1 MSWIDWLITIVPL
14 CVVMWLGFYVRR
26 YITGVSDFLACG
38 RLCHRYVLL
47 NQGLAN
53 SLGLI
58 TLVSYIEVHYK
69 TGFALAFWSSLTLP
83 ISIAL
88 SLLGIG
94 TYRFRETRALSIG
107 QFLEMRYSRSLRIF
121 ASFLRSIAEMLANMI
136 MPAVAARFFIAYLGL
151 PQTLVLGPLKIPTF
165 LLIIIFTL
173 VLAITLICTAGQL
186 SITITDTLQAL
197 LFLPVVLIFIIF
209 VLTKFSWSNEIVQV
223 MADRAPGESFIN
235 PYDLSKLRDFNWFML
250 ITTWVGLG
258 LHRISGI
265 TGNSG
270 GAAVTAHEGKMANL
284 LGTWRGAFDTIFYVC
299 IAVAIITVLHHQNFA
314 AKAKEIRTSISQVIA
329 EEKIQDPA
337 ERAQF
342 MEKMS
347 SIPEQRH
354 VIGQDAPFS
363 EKTSP
368 DQVYFDKAQEYFGL
382 DGQGSKRTQEFKTLF
397 RQMMLPVTMR
407 HLLPKGLVGLFCML
421 ILLFILSTDD
431 SRIYSASST
440 LVQDC
445 VVPFYKEGQL
455 SPEKHVFWIRLI
467 SIGVGVFFVFGS
479 VFMSQLDYISLFVS
493 ITYGMWMGGC
503 GPMLMF
509 GLYSRFGTTAGAWC
523 SLLLGMCINLS
534 GAICQRCWASF
545 IYPLLEDHGLVDR
558 VGAILTTLSK
568 PFHPYVV
575 WEMNRLKFPINSYE
589 VYLIAMLSSLV
600 VYIVVSLLTKK
611 EPFNLERMLHRGKYA
626 TEGAKNITSAWT
638 WKTVWQKLIGI
649 TPEYSRSDKAIA
661 WAVFGYSFVYKFII
675 MFILV
680 VIVNAFMPWGSKGWG
695 NYFFVAN
702 LAVPGVAAVLTAI
715 WFGIGGIR
723 DLRRMFHD
731 LANRTSNPLDNG
743 MVSGHVSL
751 DEKEKIA
758 AIEKAATEQSD
769 DKADNQPGMK

>member
-1 MSWIDWLITIVPL
+1 MSLIDWLITLVPL

-26 YITGVSDFLACG
+26 YVTGISDFLACG
-38 RLCHRYVLL
+38 RICHRYVIT
-47 NQGLAN
+47 NQVLAN

-69 TGFALAFWSSLTLP
+69 TGFALAFWGSFTLP
-83 ISIAL
+83 LSITL

-94 TYRFRETRALSIG
+94 TYRFRETRSLSVG

-151 PQTLVLGPLKIPTF
+151 PQTLVLGPLRISTF
-165 LLIIIFTL
+165 LLIIIITL

-186 SITITDTLQAL
+186 SITLTDTLQAL

-223 MADRAPGESFIN
+223 MSDRAEGESFLN
-235 PYDLSKLRDFNWFML
+235 PYDLSKLRDFNLFML
-250 ITTWVGLG
+250 LTTWVGLG
-258 LHRISGI
+258 LHRVSGI
-265 TGNSG
+265 TGSSG

-284 LGTWRGAFDTIFYVC
+284 LGTWRSAFDTIFYVV
-299 IAVAIITVLHHQNFA
+299 IAVAIITVLHHSKFA
-314 AKAKEIRTSISQVIA
+314 TQAKEIRTSISQVIA
-329 EEKIQDPA
+329 DEKIEDPA

-342 MEKMS
+342 MEKIAA
-347 SIPEQRH
+347 IPEQHH
-354 VIGQDAPFS
+354 VIGKDEPYS
-363 EKTSP
+363 EKNSP
-368 DQVYFDKAQEYFGL
+368 DQVYFDTAQQHFGL
-382 DGQGSKRTQEFKTLF
+382 DGAGSQRTQEFKTLF
-397 RQMMLPVTMR
+397 RQMMMPVTMR

-445 VVPFYKEGQL
+445 VVPFYKEGKL
-455 SPEKHVFWIRLI
+455 PMEKHVFWIRLI
-467 SIGVGVFFVFGS
+467 SIFVGVFFVFGS
-479 VFMSQLDYISLFVS
+479 VFMSQLDYISLFVK
-493 ITYGMWMGGC
+493 ITYGMWMAGC

-523 SLLLGMCINLS
+523 SLLLGMFLNLT
-534 GAICQRCWASF
+534 GAIFQRCWASL
-545 IYPLLEDHGLVDR
+545 IYPWLEAHEMVESVGSLLE
-558 VGAILTTLSK
+558 TLSR
-568 PFHPYVV
+568 PFHPWVV

-589 VYLIAMLSSLV
+589 IYLIAMLSSLV

-626 TEGAKNITSAWT
+626 IEGEKKIQSAWT

-661 WAVFGYSFVYKFII
+661 WGVFAYSIIYKFFI

-680 VIVNAFMPWGSKGWG
+680 IILNSFSKWGIKGWG
-695 NYFFVAN
+695 RYFFVSN
-702 LAVPGVAAVLTAI
+702 LAVPGIAAALTAV
-715 WFGIGGIR
+715 WFTIGGIR
-723 DLRRMFHD
+723 DLARMFRD
-731 LANRTSNPLDNG
+731 LKNRKANPLDNG

-751 DEKEKIA
+751 AEKEKLA
-758 AIEKAATEQSD
+758 AI
-769 DKADNQPGMK
+769 DKQ